1 MRPPSRRSR
10 ALTIPLVAALGA
22 AACTAPE
29 AGEQAPNPDLPD
41 RPVTDIDIH
50 AILEKRVA
58 MIPMRDGARLH
69 TEIYVP
75 RDVDEP
81 LPFIIERTPYGLL
94 RDSQGYSTRLYDHPD
109 LIEDRNIMVFQDLR
123 GRFDSEGEFLSLR
136 PPKDPDDPDGIDE
149 TTDAWDT
156 IEWLVNNVLESNGRA
171 GILGISYGGFTSIR
185 ASHDPH
191 PALRAASPQ
200 ATCADMFIG
209 DDWHHNGAFRLE
221 YAFNWIA
228 RVEGAGRVVDQHDL
242 YEWFLDLGALSNI
255 NERYFHGEAPTWN
268 AFAEHPNM
276 DSYWETEMCGVLP
289 FVDEPLI
296 PLLHV
301 LGWYDSEDFY
311 GPLEVYKKLERKDEN
326 GWNNLVIGPWTHGG
340 WTFHTGD
347 RMLEFD
353 FGSETGRYYK
363 KEIEAKWFAHWL
375 KDGPAVELPEVMA
388 FRTGANEWETFESW
402 PPPAEQRDIYLHA
415 GRSTSFDPP
424 STAGASASGVGALA
438 SDYDEYISDPWNPV
452 PYRSRPI
459 QWSGWPTWQA
469 EDQRM
474 AHGRPDVL
482 FWESEPLEE
491 DLTMSGDPVAHL
503 FASTSGTASDWV
515 VKLIDVYPDDYEPNA
530 NLRGYQYMVAGEVF
544 RGRYRNS
551 YRDPEPIPANEV
563 QEYTI
568 ALRDRSHTFKAGH
581 RIMVQVQSTWFPVI
595 DRNPQSWVPNIYEA
609 TESDLQMA
617 TQRVYRSERYPTRI
631 TLPVR
636 R

>member
-1 MRPPSRRSR
+1 M
-10 ALTIPLVAALGA
+10 
-22 AACTAPE
+22 
-29 AGEQAPNPDLPD
+29 
-41 RPVTDIDIH
+41 
-50 AILEKRVA
+50 
-58 MIPMRDGARLH
+58 
-69 TEIYVP
+69 P
-75 RDVDEP
+75 RDVDES

-123 GRFDSEGEFLSLR
+123 GRFDSEGEYLSLR

-191 PALRAASPQ
+191 PALKAASPQ

-255 NERYFHGEAPTWN
+255 NARYFHGEAPTWN

-276 DSYWETEMCGVLP
+276 DEYWETEMCGVLP

-340 WTFHTGD
+340 WTFHTGRQD
-347 RMLEFD
+347 AGVRLRV
-353 FGSETGRYYK
+353 G
-363 KEIEAKWFAHWL
+363 
-375 KDGPAVELPEVMA
+375 DGPLLQEGDRDEVVRPLA
-388 FRTGANEWETFESW
+388 
-402 PPPAEQRDIYLHA
+402 Q
-415 GRSTSFDPP
+415 GR
-424 STAGASASGVGALA
+424 AGA
-438 SDYDEYISDPWNPV
+438 
-452 PYRSRPI
+452 R
-459 QWSGWPTWQA
+459 
-469 EDQRM
+469 
-474 AHGRPDVL
+474 
-482 FWESEPLEE
+482 
-491 DLTMSGDPVAHL
+491 
-503 FASTSGTASDWV
+503 
-515 VKLIDVYPDDYEPNA
+515 
-530 NLRGYQYMVAGEVF
+530 VAGGHGVPDGC
-544 RGRYRNS
+544 GRVG
-551 YRDPEPIPANEV
+551 D
-563 QEYTI
+563 
-568 ALRDRSHTFKAGH
+568 
-581 RIMVQVQSTWFPVI
+581 
-595 DRNPQSWVPNIYEA
+595 
-609 TESDLQMA
+609 
-617 TQRVYRSERYPTRI
+617 
-631 TLPVR
+631 VR
-636 R
+636 RLAAAG

>member
-109 LIEDRNIMVFQDLR
+109 LIEDGNIMVFQDLR
-123 GRFDSEGEFLSLR
+123 GRFDSEGEYLSLR

-255 NERYFHGEAPTWN
+255 NERYFHGQAPTWN

-375 KDGPAVELPEVMA
+375 KDGPALELPEVMA

-424 STAGASASGVGALA
+424 SRLGRRLQGSVRRLPTTTSTSRIRGTRCPTGPGRSSGRDG
-438 SDYDEYISDPWNPV
+438 P
-452 PYRSRPI
+452 
-459 QWSGWPTWQA
+459 
-469 EDQRM
+469 
-474 AHGRPDVL
+474 HGRPR
-482 FWESEPLEE
+482 
-491 DLTMSGDPVAHL
+491 
-503 FASTSGTASDWV
+503 TSGWHTAGPTCCS
-515 VKLIDVYPDDYEPNA
+515 
-530 NLRGYQYMVAGEVF
+530 G
-544 RGRYRNS
+544 S
-551 YRDPEPIPANEV
+551 
-563 QEYTI
+563 
-568 ALRDRSHTFKAGH
+568 RSRWR
-581 RIMVQVQSTWFPVI
+581 RI
-595 DRNPQSWVPNIYEA
+595 
-609 TESDLQMA
+609 
-617 TQRVYRSERYPTRI
+617 
-631 TLPVR
+631 
-636 R
+636 

>member
-1 MRPPSRRSR
+1 MRPPTHWAG
-10 ALTIPLVAALGA
+10 ALTTFLVAVLGVGT
-22 AACTAPE
+22 CTAPD
-29 AGEQAPNPDLPD
+29 AGEQAPDPDLPD

-50 AILEKRVA
+50 GILEKRVA

-123 GRFDSEGEFLSLR
+123 GRFDSEGEYLSLR

-156 IEWLVNNVLESNGRA
+156 IEWLVNNVPESNGRA

-191 PALRAASPQ
+191 PALKAASPQ

-255 NERYFHGEAPTWN
+255 NARYFHGEAPTWN

-276 DSYWETEMCGVLP
+276 DEYWETEMCGVLP

-311 GPLEVYKKLERKDEN
+311 GPLEVYKKLELKDAN
-326 GWNNLVIGPWTHGG
+326 NWNNLVVGPWTHGG
-340 WTFHTGD
+340 WTFSTGET
-347 RMLEFD
+347 MLELD

-363 KEIEAKWFAHWL
+363 KDIEAKWFAHWL
-375 KDGPAVELPEVMA
+375 KDGPALELPEVMA

-402 PPPAEQRDIYLHA
+402 PPPTEQRDIYLHA
-415 GRSTSFDPP
+415 GRRVSFDPP
-424 STAGASASGVGALA
+424 SPAGASASGGSEPA
-438 SDYDEYISDPWNPV
+438 SAYDEYISDPWNPV
-452 PYRSRPI
+452 PYRPRPI
-459 QWSGWPTWQA
+459 QWPGWPTVA
-469 EDQRM
+469 
-474 AHGRPDVL
+474 GRGPAVGARKAGRAL
-482 FWESEPLEE
+482 L
-491 DLTMSGDPVAHL
+491 GIGA
-503 FASTSGTASDWV
+503 AGGG
-515 VKLIDVYPDDYEPNA
+515 PDDERRPGGAPVRLNLGHRFRLGGEA
-530 NLRGYQYMVAGEVF
+530 DRRVPRRLRGQ
-544 RGRYRNS
+544 
-551 YRDPEPIPANEV
+551 PEPQGLPV
-563 QEYTI
+563 HGGGRGLPG
-568 ALRDRSHTFKAGH
+568 ALPELVPGSGADPGERGAGVHDRSEGPKSHVQGGTQDHGSGSEHLVPGH
-581 RIMVQVQSTWFPVI
+581 RS
-595 DRNPQSWVPNIYEA
+595 
-609 TESDLQMA
+609 ESAVVGAEHL
-617 TQRVYRSERYPTRI
+617 
-631 TLPVR
+631 
-636 R
+636 